1 LPLAVHRFLLTI
13 LLVCLGCGAGTAQA
27 AWTYMGNM
35 DGNTVMIDRTS
46 IQIKGRNAMVW
57 MLTNY
62 PSETAQNLL
71 SSTTHLEFDCDQ
83 NKVRYLQVY
92 GYEGQ
97 MQTGARLIS
106 VTQPSIW
113 VKVEFGT
120 LMKSFQQL
128 ACLRG
133 PLIRKEGVLNKP
145 PK

>member
-1 LPLAVHRFLLTI
+1 MRRLLLAFMGV
-13 LLVCLGCGAGTAQA
+13 VGGWGAFNAHA
-27 AWTYMGNM
+27 AWTYMGHM
-35 DGNTVMIDRTS
+35 DGNAVLIDRTT
-46 IQIKGRNAMVW
+46 IQFKGRNAMVW

-62 PSETAQNLL
+62 ATLTSQELL
-71 SSTTHLEFDCDQ
+71 SASTHLEFDCDQ

-106 VTQPSIW
+106 VTQPSVW

-120 LMKSFQQL
+120 LMKSFQQI

-133 PLIRKEGVLNKP
+133 PLIRPEGVLNKP